1 MSYEVSFSRGSLYRY
16 KATIGPSMEYRSFL
30 GDDPGC
36 YLEALDKL
44 QKCILRTVGP
54 SLPASLEPL
63 VHYRNVASLSLFY
76 RY

>member
-1 MSYEVSFSRGSLYRY
+1 
-16 KATIGPSMEYRSFL
+16 MEYRSVL
-30 GDDPGC
+30 GGDPGC

-54 SLPASLEPL
+54 SLPASLERL